1 MKIQKQN
8 DLFPPILDLLND
20 GQLRTKNEVVQA
32 LSIKL
37 NLDKEY
43 LEKTYPNNTQKVFD
57 TTVYWKL
64 NDLEKSGLLEFF
76 KQGNQRQFY
85 ISDIGRSYVGKST
98 DDVVKFIRENYYSKF
113 KKAKSS
119 ETKIS
124 VPKPLTESPEIDEIE
139 QISNIHANIQ
149 QKIYNEIL
157 DTILLKTPTAFE
169 HLVVKLLQ
177 KMGYGDWGRVTKA
190 SRDGGID
197 GEIKEDVLGF
207 GRIYIQAKRY
217 QKDAVIGR
225 QTVQSFVGAVLGLGG
240 NSNKGVFITTARF
253 SQDAIE
259 EVNNHPLARIVLIDG
274 LKLAEY
280 IYHYELGIQIEQTF
294 SIKKLDADFW
304 DEMPNEHIT
313 NS

>member
-1 MKIQKQN
+1 MNIPTHQ
-8 DLFPPILDLLND
+8 DLFQPLLKLLCHK
-20 GQLRTKNEVVQA
+20 QLATKKECLLPLAKTLMLTNEQLEQKYASGNGYIFAGRVGWA
-32 LSIKL
+32 LT
-37 NLDKEY
+37 Y
-43 LEKTYPNNTQKVFD
+43 LH
-57 TTVYWKL
+57 L
-64 NDLEKSGLLEFF
+64 SGLLE
-76 KQGNQRQFY
+76 RP
-85 ISDIGRSYVGKST
+85 
-98 DDVVKFIRENYYSKF
+98 
-113 KKAKSS
+113 KKGHYQINRKGQQLAEQSS
-119 ETKIS
+119 EAILAFVKQQMAKRKQADFL
-124 VPKPLTESPEIDEIE
+124 PTEIKSLSTETTPYE
-139 QISNIHANIQ
+139 QLEAAYQQIQ
-149 QKIYNEIL
+149 QQIYGEIL
-157 DTILLKTPTAFE
+157 DTILSKTSSAFE
-169 HLVVKLLQ
+169 QLVVQLLQ

-304 DEMPNEHIT
+304 DDMPNE
-313 NS
+313 